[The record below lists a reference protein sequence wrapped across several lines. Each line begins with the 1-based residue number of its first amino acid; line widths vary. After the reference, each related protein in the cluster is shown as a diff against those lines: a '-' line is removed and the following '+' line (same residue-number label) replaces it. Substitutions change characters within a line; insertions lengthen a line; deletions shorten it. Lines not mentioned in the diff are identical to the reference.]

1 MTPHDDLETRLAGWL
16 GDAAHI
22 RAPERVLAGAVRR
35 AMSTNQVPAIPGAG
49 PLVGPFPSPFARAA
63 AIVAAIAAVAIV
75 VLVGL
80 GVVSGTSRQPPA
92 VGAAAGVRWQTEVV
106 SLEAADFVIEADG
119 QRFVGTPGAMSIH
132 SDPGSLTYWTL
143 EVEWRERAREMR
155 LYIYFAADDRD
166 WWASEIRTYDGRQPG
181 DWIEYR
187 GVFFR
192 RPLGQAFAGDID
204 LASSTPFPG
213 RLVFRELRLTVRPQP
228 SFVAPAGGG
237 INLTTDPF
245 ESGGALHCSGILQRT
260 PQEAEQL
267 LLGLGYRL
275 SWRAMS
281 ASDAINQGGY
291 AEQRLSPPDGVITG
305 SAYGS
310 SGELILFVWP
320 PDDPAKDSPATFPP
334 DCPPPSPTPG
344 PQ

>member
-16 GDAAHI
+16 SDAAQV
-22 RAPERVLAGAVRR
+22 RAPLRVLEGAVRR
-35 AMSTNQVPAIPGAG
+35 TMSTNQVPAIPGAG

-75 VLVGL
+75 AMVGL
-80 GVVSGTSRQPPA
+80 GLATGPTPQLPA

-119 QRFVGTPGAMSIH
+119 KRFVGTPGAMSIH
-132 SDPGSLTYWTL
+132 SDPGTLTYWTL
-143 EVEWRERAREMR
+143 EVEWREHAREMR
-155 LYIYFAADDRD
+155 LNIYFAADDRD
-166 WWASEIRTYDGRQPG
+166 WWASQIRTYDGRDPG
-181 DWIEYR
+181 DWIEYH
-187 GVFFR
+187 GVFFK
-192 RPLGQAFAGDID
+192 RPLGQTFAGDID
-204 LASSTPFPG
+204 LTSSTPFPG
-213 RLVFRELRLTVRPQP
+213 RLVFRELRLTVHPQP

-245 ESGGALHCSGILQRT
+245 EIGGQLHCSGILQRT
-260 PQEAEQL
+260 PQEAEQI

-281 ASDAINQGGY
+281 TSY
-291 AEQRLSPPDGVITG
+291 AERRLSPPDGVITG

-320 PDDPAKDSPATFPP
+320 TDDPAKDPPATFPA
-334 DCPPPSPTPG
+334 DCPPLSPTPG
-344 PQ
+344 P